1 MAKQLNV
8 SLNFTA
14 NTAQAKASMQ
24 ELQRQLNSLTSSLT
38 TADLPITKE
47 VKEATIAAA
56 NLKVALAQ
64 SMNVDTGKFDLSKF
78 NNTLKKSGTNLEQI
92 HRQLTSVGADGR
104 KAFMSLAQ
112 SIAAAEI
119 PSKRVNSTLNQMWV
133 TMKNTARWQLSSS
146 ALHAFSGALH
156 SAFGYAKDLNESLNN
171 IRIVTGQSTEQMA
184 EFAEKANKAAK
195 SLSTTT
201 TKYTNAS
208 LIYYQ
213 QGLSDSEVQERTN
226 ATVKMANVTGENAQD
241 VSSYMTAIWNNFD
254 DGSKSMEY
262 FADVITKLG
271 AETAASSKEIAGG
284 LEKFAA
290 IGETV
295 GLSYEYATAALTTII
310 DKTRQSEDVVGTAL
324 KTIFARIQGLKM
336 GEETEDGL
344 DLNKYSAALAQY
356 GIDIFDANRNLKDMD
371 VILDEMGAKWE
382 TLNRAQ
388 KVGLAQTVA
397 GVRQYNQLV
406 SLMDNWDAMEQNV
419 ASATGAEG
427 SLDAQAKIYEE
438 SWQAASNRV
447 RAAMEAIFSDLIEDE
462 SFIDLLNGLEKIL
475 SFTDQLIDSAGGLKG
490 VLSAVSA
497 IVFKIFSPQISSGLQ
512 NMVYDIKSLTGLAK
526 EEANDTK
533 VQVLG
538 LASNMNADDG
548 DFNDVE
554 KAQLKVMGQRLQFQE
569 QLNKKESDLSLIQR
583 EQIKELENINNL
595 TQNNFIKAKEEEELS
610 RKKLINLRE
619 ENAMERRFYQQTQTT
634 ENLKTAYKNAIGDS
648 GKQAVAMALQQDIM
662 RNGVGFENNQ
672 QAATRYAKALIEVWK
687 AEEKSA
693 QGAENNKQMQEKLLG
708 VLNSMPKATKG
719 YSEIFVNA
727 TQNISSLMFSISSL
741 SNVIDTLSDP
751 NLSVWEKFSSITMSL
766 TMAMPGLMASM
777 KGLKTIQA
785 DLISTISASI
795 IVQNTQI
802 ATNVKD
808 IGSLMALEAALSA
821 ANNEAE
827 ERILLTEAGITGTA
841 LENIISAKKAGLT
854 WKEAIA
860 QEALNNADSKG
871 IILGKISNAIKAITL
886 GHILALVA
894 AVAALVFIFKAIKN
908 ASPDE
913 VLKRVSE
920 ETENA
925 KSAADEAKNSYE
937 DLKNTIAD
945 YNDSVKALEELTKG
959 TTEFEEAVTNANNKV
974 LELLDNYPQLSQYIT
989 RNNETGLLE
998 LSGEGQQY
1006 AQTAEFA
1013 KYQRANSY
1021 SLYKQQQLNEAEND
1035 VSIQD
1040 AKIDYASDFDVRKML
1055 KAMNESNNAIL
1066 TENVETIAKTINVSE
1081 NVAQAL
1087 KENSLELIALQ
1098 ASVNGNTAA
1107 NDILTQEMARSAL
1120 QVGLSNFENS
1130 KYQSAISARMAEI
1143 SGEGSQNYRKA
1154 ANEVNGY
1161 SRREVLDEYKDLTGQ
1176 EVSGGGLFHLRKLK
1190 VEDENGEKK
1199 FIARSDAKDY
1209 ITQQKAYENSGQ
1221 EIEDY
1226 ANNLEKLDI
1235 AFQKLGLQEDNLAH
1249 IRENLNEAF
1258 TSGEFQNIYEDLNQ
1272 TEKDAIEKVWGENS
1286 SLIET
1291 IAGEHFDKYKN
1302 GIETAAENYD
1312 PEEAA
1317 RQSEIRTQRD
1327 WDNATE
1333 SLASSLELDQEAVD
1347 GYAKTLQKLYPELE
1361 GNTQATMQMVKA
1373 NVKFSQGFDDLVS
1386 ALDDNEDALKDLENR
1401 SWMTQESLAEV
1412 GNAIE
1417 SMLGIEVSNS
1427 FVEEHLEEI
1436 KKLADGDISVLEE
1449 LSEAA
1454 AIDYIVNL
1462 AIPQEDKDSILGFM
1476 NEVQAMD
1483 LDIGATATLDN
1494 SSYLD
1499 TINQMLAD
1507 GLITADQ
1514 IQSAFNAIG
1523 YAPEID
1529 YVKAETGAGTNYKW
1543 ETSILG
1549 VPLSGTITTYQDTG
1563 IDVPVIGKVTGM
1575 TKINTPKSLSS
1586 SINKNQTS
1594 SAKKSGGSK
1603 KDMER
1608 YHTVSNQLE
1617 TLEDQYSA
1625 IGSARE
1631 QAFGA
1636 DKLAFYDQEIEK
1648 LDQIIE
1654 KNKEYLSQIEKNLA
1668 SDKAKMESYGAK
1680 FDENGDIINYRT
1692 IFKKYGQDENFQKA
1706 LENYEESVDKYREKV
1721 EEINEELREWQ
1732 SLNFERLNYV
1742 VELKLDLNEDE
1753 LQELDYYYNK
1763 LGDDV
1768 YKSAECF
1775 ALLKNKMDNTEDS
1788 LEIHKQAIADLD
1800 AAFAAG
1806 EISQAD
1812 YIEGIREHKDAI
1824 YENLEALQEYEK
1836 QLKEFYGETLEKAKD
1851 ELAEYID
1858 QFDVLNNALE
1868 HYKNILEL
1876 TGQEQDF
1883 EKMAA
1888 ILESSAAVAEDK
1900 LAISAEWYEVQKQ
1913 NLADLEA
1920 EYARTHDETIKAALD
1935 AQRIATAEAYEAMLS
1950 DAEEYAKALNDI
1962 YQNEVAAA
1970 QEALEKL
1977 LSGGLGFDRLN
1988 ASMQHM
1994 SDIQDEYLTKT
2005 NQIYETNK
2013 LLNNLN
2019 NDINKTN
2026 NIASKQKLNAFAKEI
2041 EQLQEKDKLSNL
2053 ELEIAQAKYK
2063 QLQAQIALEE
2073 AQNAKSIVR
2082 LSRDNEG
2089 NYGYVYTSDQ
2099 EAISD
2104 AEQELA
2110 DAENDLYNIRLKG
2123 ANEYGEKVI
2132 QLNQW
2137 IAEELAKIDNDATL
2151 TQEQR
2156 NELKA
2161 ELLNQYYEKLNM
2173 YTDLYGI
2180 AQEED
2185 SRVVNDAWVNTYSD
2199 IILNGEECKN
2209 AITDYN
2215 EETNESFNNLQN
2227 NLATVVE
2234 LAGTDLTTLQS
2245 KVDSVTSASESL
2257 RNEINTQVIPALD
2270 DELDRV
2276 KEQIIQHANEE
2287 TGIGDLEDAYEKLC
2301 KKIQKTITEYTK
2313 LETAALEAAAAM
2325 AKAANAGNISSTPK
2339 GKEPEEEYDPPE
2351 VKYGMKQSGY
2361 LSNKKDGG
2369 ERINIGANTNNTKT
2383 ADGKGYVSYNGK
2395 WLLISDL
2402 TFVAGNA
2409 QGGVYK
2415 IPEKGSIPYYS
2426 YVAMDTGG
2434 YTGEWGPEGK
2444 LAMLHEKEIVLNQE
2458 DTSNILKVVE
2468 IVRAMIDA
2476 NAANA
2481 GIGVLHSPGINTQ
2494 NQNLEQTVTIT
2505 AEFPNATNH
2514 NEIELAFDS
2523 LINRASQYANRK

>member
-14 NTAQAKASMQ
+14 NTAQAKAQMQ
-24 ELQRQLNSLTSSLT
+24 ELQRQLNSLTGSLT
-38 TADLPITKE
+38 STDLPITKE
-47 VKEATIAAA
+47 IKEAISETAK
-56 NLKVALAQ
+56 LEVALKQ
-64 SMNVDTGKFDLSKF
+64 SMNMDTGKFDLSKF
-78 NNTLKKSGTNLEQI
+78 NDTLKKSGTSLQ
-92 HRQLTSVGADGR
+92 QLSAKLNAVGPEGR
-104 KAFMSLAQ
+104 RAFMSLAQ

-119 PSKRVNSTLNQMWV
+119 PMKRTNTLLNSMWT

-146 ALHAFSGALH
+146 ALHAFTGALH
-156 SAFGYAKDLNESLNN
+156 SAVGYAKDLNESLNN
-171 IRIVTGQSTEQMA
+171 IRIVTGDSVDDMA
-184 EFAEKANKAAK
+184 KFAEQANKAAK
-195 SLSTTT
+195 TLGTTT
-201 TKYTNAS
+201 TRYTNAA

-213 QGLSDSEVQERTN
+213 QGLSDQEVQERTN

-406 SLMDNWDAMEQNV
+406 SLMDNWDAMKQNV
-419 ASATGAEG
+419 QRAESSSG
-427 SLDAQAKIYEE
+427 SLDKQAEIYEE
-438 SWQAASNRV
+438 SWEAASNRV
-447 RAAMEAIFSDLIEDE
+447 RAALESIYSDLLDDE
-462 SFIDLLNGLEKIL
+462 FLIDIMNGLEKII

-490 VLSAVSA
+490 TLIGISA
-497 IVFKIFSPQISSGLQ
+497 IVFKLFSSQITTGLQ
-512 NMVYDIKSLTGLAK
+512 NMVYSLTPMKIKQAQAEKIKQQAIAESHRFTADNSGLSASDSAELTILRNRLSLQELINRKEAELNPLQKAEVERLQKINNMMEEKHLLAQKNAEAAQKELHNYESNLHMQGYTKIDKKNKDLVAYAKTYDKNYMGIPELGRQQLKANLFQTLTTSRNDGGYGMANAAAEKYVNLLTQQIDKSKEAIQSGKNLDETFDKIFADINNMKATPPDYSSIFVSAASAASSLAFGINAISQAFKTLQDEDMEWGDKLSSIAMSLGMTLPGLITGINGLSKARTDLIAKMTLSVAVQEADNTAVAKGIVLNKALAAAKFLTIGKIAAFIAIAALAVKIVDHFTVSQKELSEQFDIYEEAADKVKSLKDELDGVNNSIDELLSKGLSQLTNEEEEQLEVLRKQRIELENQLVLAEQIAKNEQKKFANDFKQKAKQPDLKNEEKQYFNSSEKSYISKAEEQLTKNDNFKSLAFLKSYETDEIEKYRETLEKAYNENDINIYDYETLKEYLDDIETANGELSEDIAEMYKLGKAYLSTEGAENDITAYNEAIAAVERYYSYLGDSVNYKQDLIDLYGVSAEDLTEAQGRYKDLTELEKSSFYDKIEQMSKETGLSVEFLADKLGLLEESAHKLSQSDVFTNFKALLNEGEGKKNSEGKLNPDDILNSQTFDDGKGNSIDLGENNTLQSIFENSGLSVQEQQDILLNIDWEDQTKAESVIQALQQIEELTSDQSMVQEAISLGYSEEQFEAMTAGIMRTNEAFKDNEKLAK
-526 EEANDTK
+526 QAAIYQMRLSKAIDEGAEIWDDYGDALKEADETNSDYYEGLGALAETFTENLGFEVDWSDIEDNLDLVKKAMEGDADAAAELAQQLAFDSIDTK
-533 VQVLG
+533 LDELV
-538 LASNMNADDG
+538 
-548 DFNDVE
+548 
-554 KAQLKVMGQRLQFQE
+554 
-569 QLNKKESDLSLIQR
+569 ESDL
-583 EQIKELENINNL
+583 
-595 TQNNFIKAKEEEELS
+595 
-610 RKKLINLRE
+610 INL
-619 ENAMERRFYQQTQTT
+619 QTS
-634 ENLKTAYKNAIGDS
+634 LKSLGSELPIE
-648 GKQAVAMALQQDIM
+648 LQ
-662 RNGVGFENNQ
+662 
-672 QAATRYAKALIEVWK
+672 
-687 AEEKSA
+687 
-693 QGAENNKQMQEKLLG
+693 
-708 VLNSMPKATKG
+708 
-719 YSEIFVNA
+719 
-727 TQNISSLMFSISSL
+727 
-741 SNVIDTLSDP
+741 
-751 NLSVWEKFSSITMSL
+751 
-766 TMAMPGLMASM
+766 GLMDESVA
-777 KGLKTIQA
+777 TIQNGWEMA
-785 DLISTISASI
+785 QSYLDNNDLEIGAY
-795 IVQNTQI
+795 VEDTQ
-802 ATNVKD
+802 VY
-808 IGSLMALEAALSA
+808 
-821 ANNEAE
+821 
-827 ERILLTEAGITGTA
+827 
-841 LENIISAKKAGLT
+841 
-854 WKEAIA
+854 
-860 QEALNNADSKG
+860 EALNNM
-871 IILGKISNAIKAITL
+871 I
-886 GHILALVA
+886 A
-894 AVAALVFIFKAIKN
+894 ASGMTK
-908 ASPDE
+908 
-913 VLKRVSE
+913 
-920 ETENA
+920 
-925 KSAADEAKNSYE
+925 DEAQSYLSSIGYE
-937 DLKNTIAD
+937 GEIETHD
-945 YNDSVKALEELTKG
+945 VVMKG
-959 TTEFEEAVTNANNKV
+959 TTVSGEINIGQNGLISIPYSYQQDDTTISVPFIKDASLKKTSTK
-974 LELLDNYPQLSQYIT
+974 
-989 RNNETGLLE
+989 TGL
-998 LSGEGQQY
+998 
-1006 AQTAEFA
+1006 
-1013 KYQRANSY
+1013 K
-1021 SLYKQQQLNEAEND
+1021 
-1035 VSIQD
+1035 
-1040 AKIDYASDFDVRKML
+1040 
-1055 KAMNESNNAIL
+1055 
-1066 TENVETIAKTINVSE
+1066 NVS
-1081 NVAQAL
+1081 
-1087 KENSLELIALQ
+1087 S
-1098 ASVNGNTAA
+1098 
-1107 NDILTQEMARSAL
+1107 
-1120 QVGLSNFENS
+1120 
-1130 KYQSAISARMAEI
+1130 
-1143 SGEGSQNYRKA
+1143 GSQSK
-1154 ANEVNGY
+1154 
-1161 SRREVLDEYKDLTGQ
+1161 
-1176 EVSGGGLFHLRKLK
+1176 
-1190 VEDENGEKK
+1190 
-1199 FIARSDAKDY
+1199 
-1209 ITQQKAYENSGQ
+1209 
-1221 EIEDY
+1221 
-1226 ANNLEKLDI
+1226 
-1235 AFQKLGLQEDNLAH
+1235 
-1249 IRENLNEAF
+1249 
-1258 TSGEFQNIYEDLNQ
+1258 
-1272 TEKDAIEKVWGENS
+1272 S
-1286 SLIET
+1286 S
-1291 IAGEHFDKYKN
+1291 
-1302 GIETAAENYD
+1302 
-1312 PEEAA
+1312 
-1317 RQSEIRTQRD
+1317 
-1327 WDNATE
+1327 
-1333 SLASSLELDQEAVD
+1333 
-1347 GYAKTLQKLYPELE
+1347 
-1361 GNTQATMQMVKA
+1361 
-1373 NVKFSQGFDDLVS
+1373 
-1386 ALDDNEDALKDLENR
+1386 
-1401 SWMTQESLAEV
+1401 
-1412 GNAIE
+1412 
-1417 SMLGIEVSNS
+1417 
-1427 FVEEHLEEI
+1427 
-1436 KKLADGDISVLEE
+1436 
-1449 LSEAA
+1449 
-1454 AIDYIVNL
+1454 
-1462 AIPQEDKDSILGFM
+1462 
-1476 NEVQAMD
+1476 
-1483 LDIGATATLDN
+1483 
-1494 SSYLD
+1494 
-1499 TINQMLAD
+1499 
-1507 GLITADQ
+1507 
-1514 IQSAFNAIG
+1514 
-1523 YAPEID
+1523 
-1529 YVKAETGAGTNYKW
+1529 
-1543 ETSILG
+1543 
-1549 VPLSGTITTYQDTG
+1549 
-1563 IDVPVIGKVTGM
+1563 
-1575 TKINTPKSLSS
+1575 
-1586 SINKNQTS
+1586 
-1594 SAKKSGGSK
+1594 KSGGSK

-1654 KNKEYLSQIEKNLA
+1654 KNKEYLSQIEKNLT

-1775 ALLKNKMDNTEDS
+1775 ALLKDKMDNTEDS

-2026 NIASKQKLNAFAKEI
+2026 NIASKQKINAFAKEI

-2063 QLQAQIALEE
+2063 QLQVQIALEE

-2185 SRVVNDAWVNTYSD
+2185 ARVVNDAWVNTYSD

-2209 AITDYN
+2209 AITVYN

-2245 KVDSVTSASESL
+2245 KVDNVTSASEAL

-2276 KEQIIQHANEE
+2276 KEQIIQHAKEE
-2287 TGIGDLEDAYEKLC
+2287 KGIENLENAYEKLC
-2301 KKIQKTITEYTK
+2301 KDLQETIKKYTE
-2313 LETAALEAAAAM
+2313 LETAAIEAAAAM
-2325 AKAANAGNISSTPK
+2325 AKAANAGSVSSTPGNNNNK
-2339 GKEPEEEYDPPE
+2339 GKDLEEGSNLSE
-2351 VKYGMKQSGY
+2351 VKYDMKQSGY

-2369 ERINIGANTNNTKT
+2369 EHISVGVNTNNTKT
-2383 ADGKGYVSYNGK
+2383 VNGKNYVSYDGK

-2402 TFVAGNA
+2402 KIVNGTA
-2409 QGGVYK
+2409 QGSVYK

-2444 LAMLHEKEIVLNQE
+2444 LAMLHEKEIVLNKE
-2458 DTSNILKVVE
+2458 DTSNMLKMVE

-2476 NAANA
+2476 NVMNSIATN
-2481 GIGVLHSPGINTQ
+2481 LHSPGVGTQ
-2494 NQNLEQTVTIT
+2494 NQNLEQNVTIT
-2505 AEFPNATNH
+2505 AEFPNATDH
-2514 NEIELAFDS
+2514 NEIKMAFES
-2523 LINRASQYANRK
+2523 LVNKASQYANRIR